1 MELTLVYSTQFG
13 QAKKIMEVLAD
24 QWTQA
29 GLICRLHSLADVQQT
44 PRLLSEAQAAVL
56 GAPIYFGAFDKAFT
70 TVVTQHHAHLNSI
83 PSAFFVVC
91 FAAGSPQATD
101 QVEVIKLSRQF
112 LQQTRWDPHLTQG
125 FAGALR
131 YSQYG
136 WFKRR
141 FVHWIAKRAG
151 VNSNIQ
157 QDLELT
163 DWAEVQRFGNRFVD
177 GLQGKPIENAKWL

>member
-1 MELTLVYSTQFG
+1 MELTLVYSTRFG
-13 QAKKIMEVLAD
+13 QAKKIMETLAQ
-24 QWTQA
+24 QWGQA
-29 GLICRLHSLADVQQT
+29 GLSCQ
-44 PRLLSEAQAAVL
+44 LLSVAEVRQAPERLSVAQAAVL
-56 GAPIYFGAFDKAFT
+56 GAPIYFGGFDPDFT
-70 TVVTQHHAHLNSI
+70 KLVAHHQAHLNSI

-112 LQQTRWDPHLTQG
+112 LRQTGWDPTLTQG

-136 WFKRR
+136 WFKKR

-151 VNSNIQ
+151 VRSDIR
-157 QDLELT
+157 QDLEMT
-163 DWAEVQRFGNRFVD
+163 DWAQVQAFGDRFVD
-177 GLQGKPIENAKWL
+177 GLLGKPIENAKWL

>member
-1 MELTLVYSTQFG
+1 MELTLVYWTHFG
-13 QAKKIMEVLAD
+13 QAKKIMHVLAE
-24 QWTQA
+24 QWTAA
-29 GLICRLHSLADVQQT
+29 GLVCHICSLEDVQRE
-44 PRLLSEAQAAVL
+44 PRRLTEAQAVVV

-70 TVVTQHHAHLNSI
+70 AFVNQHHELLNRI

-112 LQQTRWDPHLTQG
+112 LRQTGWDPPLTQG

-136 WFKRR
+136 WFKKR
-141 FVHWIAKRAG
+141 FVHWIAQRAG
-151 VNSNIQ
+151 VPSDIQ
-157 QDLELT
+157 HDLEMT
-163 DWAEVQRFGNRFVD
+163 DWAEVRTFGQRFVD
-177 GLQGKPIENAKWL
+177 HLQGQPVENAKWL

>member
-1 MELTLVYSTQFG
+1 MEVSVVYATQFG
-13 QAKKIMEVLAD
+13 QAKKIAEALQRQLQDV
-24 QWTQA
+24 
-29 GLICRLHSLADVQQT
+29 GFGCRLLASDEVQKQ
-44 PRLLSEAQAAVL
+44 PELLSQAEAAIL
-56 GAPIYFGAFDKAFT
+56 GAPIYFGKFDKEFT
-70 TVVTQHHAHLNSI
+70 RLVAEHHAHLNAI

-112 LQQTRWDPHLTQG
+112 LRQTNWEPQLTQG

-136 WFKRR
+136 WFKKR

-151 VNSNIQ
+151 LKSDIN
-157 QDLELT
+157 QDLEMT
-163 DWAEVQRFGNRFVD
+163 DWSEVQTFGNRFVD
-177 GLQGKPIENAKWL
+177 GLMGKPVEYAKWL

>member
-1 MELTLVYSTQFG
+1 MELTLVYSTRFG
-13 QAKKIMEVLAD
+13 QAQKIMDTLAQ
-24 QWTQA
+24 QWTQV
-29 GLICRLHSLADVQQT
+29 GLACRLHSVAEVQHD
-44 PRLLSEAQAAVL
+44 PELLSQAQAAVL
-56 GAPIYFGAFDKAFT
+56 GAPIYFGAFDPDFIKLVA
-70 TVVTQHHAHLNSI
+70 QHHAHLNTI

-112 LQQTRWDPHLTQG
+112 LRQTGWDPALTQG

-136 WFKRR
+136 WFKKR

-151 VNSNIQ
+151 VPSDIRH
-157 QDLELT
+157 DLEMT
-163 DWAEVQRFGNRFVD
+163 DWAQVQAFGNRFID
-177 GLQGKPIENAKWL
+177 GMLGKPIENAKWL